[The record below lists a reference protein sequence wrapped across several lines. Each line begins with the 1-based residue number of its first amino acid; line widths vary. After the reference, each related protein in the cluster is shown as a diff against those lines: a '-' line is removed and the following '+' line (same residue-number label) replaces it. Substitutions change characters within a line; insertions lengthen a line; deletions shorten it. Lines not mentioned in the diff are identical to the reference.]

1 MVSARMMSLM
11 PPHHGEDWVQDLGF
25 NALGF
30 RGVELLKPKQR
41 PTLWSLIP
49 HNGESSGKDNET

>member
-11 PPHHGEDWVQDLGF
+11 PPHHGKDWVQDLGF
-25 NALGF
+25 NALVG
-30 RGVELLKPKQR
+30 LLQPKQQ

-49 HNGESSGKDNET
+49 HNGESSGKDNEK